1 MSALCHKCGTQIE
14 EDTLK
19 FCPRC
24 RRKNEQERKIEDSLL
39 TPNYSSWAGEE
50 NMSYIDEAI
59 LSISILERDYIE
71 LRKKYDE
78 LIYAVGRKFPNETRH
93 QTALRYINSAE
104 EGSKESQEVKCE

>member
-24 RRKNEQERKIEDSLL
+24 RRSNDLDRKINKGEDSLL
-39 TPNYSSWAGEE
+39 IPTGEE

-93 QTALRYINSAE
+93 QTALRYINKAE
-104 EGSKESQEVKCE
+104 EGNNESKEVKCE